1 MLSKMSD
8 QWANRSRSASGTPS
22 MSQITHTGSGKPRPA
37 LRSAGEPLATIS
49 SMSCSAIASIAG
61 RSAFI
66 RLAVNH
72 LPIIRRH
79 RRCPSPCWGST
90 FAISLL
96 NTPPDSMSATRAPSS
111 PIGRV
116 NRGSDSTCLTS
127 S

>member
-1 MLSKMSD
+1 M
-8 QWANRSRSASGTPS
+8 
-22 MSQITHTGSGKPRPA
+22 
-37 LRSAGEPLATIS
+37 
-49 SMSCSAIASIAG
+49 ASIAG

-72 LPIIRRH
+72 LPIMRRH
-79 RRCPSPCWGST
+79 RRCSSPCCGST

-96 NTPPDSMSATRAPSS
+96 NTPPDSVSATRAPW
-111 PIGRV
+111 PPDGLV